1 MEQCKIHMS
10 YHRKEVSMKSKKL
23 NISNKKIII
32 LLISLLVIIVIFLLI
47 IVFNNKEDKEK
58 IKIVNYKEAEKL
70 YQESNNKC
78 TDIQDENDS
87 LLLYL
92 IFSKLDKESKLSDS
106 ISYDEYENTAKT
118 ILKTDDI
125 PQTINNYL
133 YDGYSYTLNNDEIT
147 REKSECEE
155 KYVSKIYGYS
165 NNNNTLSLY
174 ISSGYVKDGKVYN
187 LNGDEIGDYDK
198 DTINKIL
205 DSGTIKIYDY
215 KNENGK
221 YILDSINSD

>member
-1 MEQCKIHMS
+1 
-10 YHRKEVSMKSKKL
+10 MKNKKL
-23 NISNKKIII
+23 NISNKKKII
-32 LLISLLVIIVIFLLI
+32 LLISLLVIIVISLLI

-92 IFSKLDKESKLSDS
+92 IFSKLDKESKLTDS
-106 ISYDEYENTAKT
+106 IPYDEYKNIAKT

-125 PQTINNYL
+125 PSKINNYL
-133 YDGYSYTLNNDEIT
+133 YDGYSYTLNNNEIT
-147 REKSECEE
+147 RTKTECEE

-187 LNGDEIGDYDK
+187 LSGDEIGDYDK

-205 DSGTIKIYDY
+205 DDGTIKIYNY
-215 KNENGK
+215 QNKNGN
-221 YILDSINSD
+221 YILDNISSD

>member
-1 MEQCKIHMS
+1 
-10 YHRKEVSMKSKKL
+10 MKNKKL
-23 NISNKKIII
+23 NNKKKLILFVGILII
-32 LLISLLVIIVIFLLI
+32 IIVIVLI
-47 IVFNNKEDKEK
+47 IVFNNQDKEEK

-70 YQESNNKC
+70 YQESNSKC

-106 ISYDEYENTAKT
+106 ISYDEYENVAKT

-125 PQTINNYL
+125 PKNINNYL
-133 YDGYSYTLNNDEIT
+133 YDGYSYTLEENKIT
-147 REKSECEE
+147 REKTECEE
-155 KYVSKIYGYS
+155 RYVSKIYGYS
-165 NNNNTLSLY
+165 NDNNTLSLY

-187 LNGDEIGDYDK
+187 LEGIEIGDYDK
-198 DTINKIL
+198 NKINKIL
-205 DSGTIKIYDY
+205 DSGTIKIYNY

-221 YILDSINSD
+221 YVLDSINSD

>member
-1 MEQCKIHMS
+1 
-10 YHRKEVSMKSKKL
+10 MKNKKL
-23 NISNKKIII
+23 NNKKKLIIFIGILIII
-32 LLISLLVIIVIFLLI
+32 IIVVLI
-47 IVFNNKEDKEK
+47 IVLNNQDKEEK

-106 ISYDEYENTAKT
+106 IPYDEYENIAKT

-125 PQTINNYL
+125 PSKINNYL
-133 YDGYSYTLNNDEIT
+133 YDGYSYTLEENKIT
-147 REKSECEE
+147 RTKTECEE

-165 NNNNTLSLY
+165 NDNNTLSLY
-174 ISSGYVKDGKVYN
+174 ISSGYIKNGKVYN
-187 LNGDEIGDYDK
+187 LKGIEIGDYDK
-198 DTINKIL
+198 NKINKIL
-205 DSGTIKIYDY
+205 DSGTIKIYNY
-215 KNENGK
+215 KNENGS
-221 YILDSINSD
+221 YILNSISSD

>member
-1 MEQCKIHMS
+1 
-10 YHRKEVSMKSKKL
+10 MKNKKL
-23 NISNKKIII
+23 NISNKKKII
-32 LLISLLVIIVIFLLI
+32 LLISILVIIVIFLLI
-47 IVFNNKEDKEK
+47 VIVFNNKEDKEK
-58 IKIVNYKEAEKL
+58 IEIVNYKEAEKL

-106 ISYDEYENTAKT
+106 IPYDEYKNIAKT
-118 ILKTDDI
+118 ILKTEDI
-125 PQTINNYL
+125 PKNINNYL
-133 YDGYSYTLNNDEIT
+133 YDGYSYTLEENKIT
-147 REKSECEE
+147 RTKTECTE

-198 DTINKIL
+198 DTINKTL
-205 DSGTIKIYDY
+205 DSGTIKIYNY
-215 KNENGK
+215 KNENGS
-221 YILDSINSD
+221 YILDNISSD

>member
-1 MEQCKIHMS
+1 M
-10 YHRKEVSMKSKKL
+10 HREYKRR
-23 NISNKKIII
+23 KIII
-32 LLISLLVIIVIFLLI
+32 LLISLLVIIVISLLI

-92 IFSKLDKESKLSDS
+92 IFSKLDKESKLTDS
-106 ISYDEYENTAKT
+106 IPYDEYENIAKT

-125 PQTINNYL
+125 PSKINNYL
-133 YDGYSYTLNNDEIT
+133 YDGYSYTLNNNEIT
-147 REKSECEE
+147 RTKTECEE

-165 NNNNTLSLY
+165 NDNNTLSLY
-174 ISSGYVKDGKVYN
+174 ISSGYIKNGKVYN
-187 LNGDEIGDYDK
+187 LEDIEIGGYDK
-198 DTINKIL
+198 VTINKTL
-205 DSGTIKIYDY
+205 DSGTIKIYNY
-215 KNENGK
+215 KNEDGK
-221 YILDSINSD
+221 YILDSINYD

>member
-1 MEQCKIHMS
+1 
-10 YHRKEVSMKSKKL
+10 MKNKKL
-23 NISNKKIII
+23 NNKKKLIIFIGILIII
-32 LLISLLVIIVIFLLI
+32 IIVVLI
-47 IVFNNKEDKEK
+47 IVLNNQNKEEK

-106 ISYDEYENTAKT
+106 IPYDEYENIAKT

-125 PQTINNYL
+125 PSKINNYL
-133 YDGYSYTLNNDEIT
+133 YDGYSYTLEENKIT
-147 REKSECEE
+147 RTKTECEE

-165 NNNNTLSLY
+165 NDNNTLSLY

-187 LNGDEIGDYDK
+187 LEGIEIGDYDK
-198 DTINKIL
+198 NKINKIL
-205 DSGTIKIYDY
+205 DSGTIKIYNY

-221 YILDSINSD
+221 YILDNINSD

>member
-1 MEQCKIHMS
+1 
-10 YHRKEVSMKSKKL
+10 MKNKKL
-23 NISNKKIII
+23 NNKKKLILFVGILII
-32 LLISLLVIIVIFLLI
+32 IIVIVLI
-47 IVFNNKEDKEK
+47 IVFNNQDKEEK

-106 ISYDEYENTAKT
+106 IPYDEYENAAKT

-125 PQTINNYL
+125 PAVINNYL
-133 YDGYSYTLNNDEIT
+133 YDGYSYTLEENKIT
-147 REKSECEE
+147 REKSECTE

-165 NNNNTLSLY
+165 NNNDTLSLY

-187 LNGDEIGDYDK
+187 LEDIEIGNYDK

-205 DSGTIKIYDY
+205 DSGTIKIYNY
-215 KNENGK
+215 QNKNGS

>member
-1 MEQCKIHMS
+1 
-10 YHRKEVSMKSKKL
+10 MKNKKL
-23 NISNKKIII
+23 NNKKKLIIFIGILIII
-32 LLISLLVIIVIFLLI
+32 IIVVLI
-47 IVFNNKEDKEK
+47 IVLNNQNKEEK

-106 ISYDEYENTAKT
+106 IPYDDYENIAKT

-125 PQTINNYL
+125 PSKINNYL
-133 YDGYSYTLNNDEIT
+133 YDGYSYTLEENKIT
-147 REKSECEE
+147 REKTECEE

-165 NNNNTLSLY
+165 NDNNTLSLY
-174 ISSGYVKDGKVYN
+174 ISSGYIKNGKVYN
-187 LNGDEIGDYDK
+187 LKGIEIGDYDK
-198 DTINKIL
+198 NKINKIL
-205 DSGTIKIYDY
+205 DSGTIKIYNY

>member
-1 MEQCKIHMS
+1 
-10 YHRKEVSMKSKKL
+10 MKNKKL
-23 NISNKKIII
+23 NISNKKRII
-32 LLISLLVIIVIFLLI
+32 LLISLLVIIVVSLLI
-47 IVFNNKEDKEK
+47 VIVLNNKEDKEK
-58 IKIVNYKEAEKL
+58 IKIVDSKEAEKL
-70 YQESNNKC
+70 YQTSDNKC
-78 TDIQDENDS
+78 TDITDENNS
-87 LLLYL
+87 LILYL
-92 IFSKLDKESKLSDS
+92 IFSELDKDNKLSDN
-106 ISYDEYENTAKT
+106 ISYDEYENAAKT

-147 REKSECEE
+147 REKTECEE

-205 DSGTIKIYDY
+205 DSGTIKIYNY

>member
-1 MEQCKIHMS
+1 
-10 YHRKEVSMKSKKL
+10 MKSKKRIIL
-23 NISNKKIII
+23 FVGILIII
-32 LLISLLVIIVIFLLI
+32 IIVIVLI
-47 IVFNNKEDKEK
+47 IVFNNQDKEEK
-58 IKIVNYKEAEKL
+58 IEIVNYKDAEKL
-70 YQESNNKC
+70 YQTSDNKC
-78 TDIQDENDS
+78 TDITDENDS

-92 IFSKLDKESKLSDS
+92 IFSNMDKDNKLSDN

-133 YDGYSYTLNNDEIT
+133 YDGYSYTLEDNKIT

-165 NNNNTLSLY
+165 NDNNTLSLY

-187 LNGDEIGDYDK
+187 LSGDEIGDYDK

-205 DSGTIKIYDY
+205 DSGTIKIYNY

-221 YILDSINSD
+221 YILDSINSDWFQSFYVKQFLKSI

>member
-1 MEQCKIHMS
+1 
-10 YHRKEVSMKSKKL
+10 MKSKKRIIL
-23 NISNKKIII
+23 FVGILIII
-32 LLISLLVIIVIFLLI
+32 IIVIVLI
-47 IVFNNKEDKEK
+47 IVFNNQDKEEK
-58 IKIVNYKEAEKL
+58 IEIVNYKDAEKL
-70 YQESNNKC
+70 YQTSDNKC
-78 TDIQDENDS
+78 TDITDENDS

-92 IFSKLDKESKLSDS
+92 IFSNMDKDNKLSDN

-133 YDGYSYTLNNDEIT
+133 YDGYSYTLEENKIT
-147 REKSECEE
+147 RTKTECEE

-165 NNNNTLSLY
+165 NNNDTLSLY

-187 LNGDEIGDYDK
+187 LEGIEIGDYDK
-198 DTINKIL
+198 NKINKIL
-205 DSGTIKIYDY
+205 DSGTIKIYNY

-221 YILDSINSD
+221 YILQNII

>member
-1 MEQCKIHMS
+1 
-10 YHRKEVSMKSKKL
+10 MKNKKL
-23 NISNKKIII
+23 NISNKKRII
-32 LLISLLVIIVIFLLI
+32 LLISLFVIIVISLLI
-47 IVFNNKEDKEK
+47 IVFNNNQNKEEK

-92 IFSKLDKESKLSDS
+92 IFSKLDKDNKLSNS
-106 ISYDEYENTAKT
+106 ISYEEYENTAKT

-125 PQTINNYL
+125 PQAINNYL
-133 YDGYSYTLNNDEIT
+133 YDGYSYTLNNNEIT
-147 REKSECEE
+147 REKTECTE

-165 NNNNTLSLY
+165 NNNDTLSLY

-187 LNGDEIGDYDK
+187 LEGIEIGDYDK
-198 DTINKIL
+198 NKINKIL
-205 DSGTIKIYDY
+205 DSGTIKIYNY

-221 YILDSINSD
+221 YILQNII

>member
-1 MEQCKIHMS
+1 
-10 YHRKEVSMKSKKL
+10 MKSKKRIIL
-23 NISNKKIII
+23 FVGILIII
-32 LLISLLVIIVIFLLI
+32 IIVIVLI
-47 IVFNNKEDKEK
+47 IVFNNQDKEEK
-58 IKIVNYKEAEKL
+58 IEIVNYKDAEKL
-70 YQESNNKC
+70 YQTSDNKC
-78 TDIQDENDS
+78 TDITDENDS

-92 IFSKLDKESKLSDS
+92 IFSNMDKDNKLSDN

-133 YDGYSYTLNNDEIT
+133 YDGYSYTLNNDEII

-165 NNNNTLSLY
+165 NNNDTLSLY

-187 LNGDEIGDYDK
+187 LSGDEIGDYDK

-205 DSGTIKIYDY
+205 DSGTIKIYNY

-221 YILDSINSD
+221 YILDNINSD

>member
-1 MEQCKIHMS
+1 
-10 YHRKEVSMKSKKL
+10 MKNKKL
-23 NISNKKIII
+23 NNKKKLIIFIGILIII
-32 LLISLLVIIVIFLLI
+32 IIVVLI
-47 IVFNNKEDKEK
+47 IVLNNQNKEEK

-106 ISYDEYENTAKT
+106 IPYDEYENIAKT

-125 PQTINNYL
+125 PSKINNYL
-133 YDGYSYTLNNDEIT
+133 YDGYSYTLEENKIT
-147 REKSECEE
+147 RTKTECEE

-165 NNNNTLSLY
+165 NDNNTLSLY
-174 ISSGYVKDGKVYN
+174 ISSGYIKNGKVYN
-187 LNGDEIGDYDK
+187 LSGVEIGDYDK
-198 DTINKIL
+198 DKINKIL
-205 DSGTIKIYDY
+205 DSGTIKIYNY
-215 KNENGK
+215 KNENGN

>member
-1 MEQCKIHMS
+1 
-10 YHRKEVSMKSKKL
+10 MKSKKRIIL
-23 NISNKKIII
+23 FVGILIII
-32 LLISLLVIIVIFLLI
+32 IIVIVLI
-47 IVFNNKEDKEK
+47 IVFNNQDKEEK
-58 IKIVNYKEAEKL
+58 IEIVNYKDAEKL
-70 YQESNNKC
+70 YQTSDNKC
-78 TDIQDENDS
+78 TDITDENDS

-92 IFSKLDKESKLSDS
+92 IFSKLDKDNKLSDN
-106 ISYDEYENTAKT
+106 ISYEEYENTAKT

-133 YDGYSYTLNNDEIT
+133 YDGYSYTLNNDEII

-165 NNNNTLSLY
+165 NNNDTLSLY

-187 LNGDEIGDYDK
+187 LSGDEIGDYDK

-205 DSGTIKIYDY
+205 DDGTIKIYNY
-215 KNENGK
+215 QNKNGN
-221 YILDSINSD
+221 YILDNISSD

>member
-1 MEQCKIHMS
+1 
-10 YHRKEVSMKSKKL
+10 MKSKKKL
-23 NISNKKIII
+23 ILLVGILIILIII
-32 LLISLLVIIVIFLLI
+32 GVLI

-78 TDIQDENDS
+78 TDMQDENDS

-92 IFSKLDKESKLSDS
+92 IFSKLDKESKLTDN
-106 ISYDEYENTAKT
+106 ISYDEYENIAKT

-125 PQTINNYL
+125 PSKINNYL
-133 YDGYSYTLNNDEIT
+133 YDGYSYTLEENKIT
-147 REKSECEE
+147 RTKTECEE

-165 NNNNTLSLY
+165 NDNNTLSLY
-174 ISSGYVKDGKVYN
+174 ISSGYVKEGKVYN
-187 LNGDEIGDYDK
+187 LNGVEIGDYDK

-205 DSGTIKIYDY
+205 DSGTIKIYNY

-221 YILDSINSD
+221 YILDNISSD

>member
-1 MEQCKIHMS
+1 
-10 YHRKEVSMKSKKL
+10 MKSKKL
-23 NISNKKIII
+23 NISNKKRII
-32 LLISLLVIIVIFLLI
+32 LLVSLLVIIVIFLLI
-47 IVFNNKEDKEK
+47 VIVFNNKEDKEK
-58 IKIVNYKEAEKL
+58 IEIVNYKEAEKL
-70 YQESNNKC
+70 YQESNSKC
-78 TDIQDENDS
+78 TDITNENDS

-92 IFSKLDKESKLSDS
+92 IFSELDKDNKLSDN
-106 ISYDEYENTAKT
+106 ISYDEYENAAKT

-147 REKSECEE
+147 REKTECEE

-165 NNNNTLSLY
+165 NNNNILSLY

-198 DTINKIL
+198 DTINKTL
-205 DSGTIKIYDY
+205 DSGTIKIYNY
-215 KNENGK
+215 KNENGS
-221 YILDSINSD
+221 YILDNISSD

>member
-1 MEQCKIHMS
+1 
-10 YHRKEVSMKSKKL
+10 MK
-23 NISNKKIII
+23 NKKRII
-32 LLISLLVIIVIFLLI
+32 LFAGISIVLIAILILI
-47 IVFNNKEDKEK
+47 IVLNNKEEK

-78 TDIQDENDS
+78 TAIQDENDS

-92 IFSKLDKESKLSDS
+92 IFSELDKDNKLSDN

-125 PQTINNYL
+125 PSKINNYL
-133 YDGYSYTLNNDEIT
+133 YDGYSYTLEDNKIT

-165 NNNNTLSLY
+165 NNNDTLSLY

-187 LNGDEIGDYDK
+187 LEDIEIGNYDK

-205 DSGTIKIYDY
+205 DSGTIKIYNY
-215 KNENGK
+215 QNKNGS
-221 YILDSINSD
+221 YILDSINSE

>member
-1 MEQCKIHMS
+1 
-10 YHRKEVSMKSKKL
+10 MKNKKL
-23 NISNKKIII
+23 NNKKKLIIFIGILIII
-32 LLISLLVIIVIFLLI
+32 IIVVLI
-47 IVFNNKEDKEK
+47 IVLNNQNKEEK

-106 ISYDEYENTAKT
+106 IPYDEYENIAKT

-125 PQTINNYL
+125 PSKINNYL
-133 YDGYSYTLNNDEIT
+133 YDGYSYTLEENKIT
-147 REKSECEE
+147 RTKTECEE

-165 NNNNTLSLY
+165 NDNNTLSLY

-187 LNGDEIGDYDK
+187 LEGIEIGGYDK
-198 DTINKIL
+198 NKINKIL
-205 DSGTIKIYDY
+205 DSGTIKIYNY

-221 YILDSINSD
+221 YILQNII

>member
-1 MEQCKIHMS
+1 
-10 YHRKEVSMKSKKL
+10 MKSKKRIIL
-23 NISNKKIII
+23 FVGILIII
-32 LLISLLVIIVIFLLI
+32 IIVIVLI
-47 IVFNNKEDKEK
+47 IVFNNQDKEEK
-58 IKIVNYKEAEKL
+58 IEIVNYKDAEKL
-70 YQESNNKC
+70 YQTSDNKC
-78 TDIQDENDS
+78 TDITDENDS

-92 IFSKLDKESKLSDS
+92 IFSNMDKDNKLSDN

-133 YDGYSYTLNNDEIT
+133 YDGYSYTLEENKIT
-147 REKSECEE
+147 RTKTECEE

-165 NNNNTLSLY
+165 NDNNTLSLY

-187 LNGDEIGDYDK
+187 LEGIEIGDYDK
-198 DTINKIL
+198 NKINKIL
-205 DSGTIKIYDY
+205 DSGTIKIYNY

-221 YILDSINSD
+221 YILQNII

>member
-1 MEQCKIHMS
+1 
-10 YHRKEVSMKSKKL
+10 MKNKKL
-23 NISNKKIII
+23 NISNKKRII
-32 LLISLLVIIVIFLLI
+32 LLISLLVIIVISLLI
-47 IVFNNKEDKEK
+47 VIVFNNKEDKEK

-106 ISYDEYENTAKT
+106 IPYDEYENIAKT

-125 PQTINNYL
+125 PSKINNYL
-133 YDGYSYTLNNDEIT
+133 YDGYSYTLEENKIT
-147 REKSECEE
+147 REKTECTE

-165 NNNNTLSLY
+165 NDNDTLSLY
-174 ISSGYVKDGKVYN
+174 ISSGYVKEGKVYN
-187 LNGDEIGDYDK
+187 LNDIEIGDYDK
-198 DTINKIL
+198 DTINKTL
-205 DSGTIKIYDY
+205 DSGTIKIYNY
-215 KNENGK
+215 KNENGN
-221 YILDSINSD
+221 YILDNISSD

>member
-1 MEQCKIHMS
+1 
-10 YHRKEVSMKSKKL
+10 MKNKKL
-23 NISNKKIII
+23 NISNKKRII
-32 LLISLLVIIVIFLLI
+32 LLISLLVIIVISLLI
-47 IVFNNKEDKEK
+47 VIFNNNQNKEEK
-58 IKIVNYKEAEKL
+58 IEIVNYKDAEKL
-70 YQESNNKC
+70 YQTSDNKC
-78 TDIQDENDS
+78 TDITDENDS

-92 IFSKLDKESKLSDS
+92 IFSNMDKDNKLSDN
-106 ISYDEYENTAKT
+106 ISYEEYENTAKT

-133 YDGYSYTLNNDEIT
+133 YDGYSYTLNNDEII

-165 NNNNTLSLY
+165 NNNDTLSLY

-187 LNGDEIGDYDK
+187 LSGDEIGDYDK
-198 DTINKIL
+198 NKINKIL
-205 DSGTIKIYDY
+205 DNGTIKIYDY

-221 YILDSINSD
+221 YILDSISSD

>member
-1 MEQCKIHMS
+1 M
-10 YHRKEVSMKSKKL
+10 KKL
-23 NISNKKIII
+23 NISNKKRII
-32 LLISLLVIIVIFLLI
+32 LLVSLLVIIVISLLI
-47 IVFNNKEDKEK
+47 VIVFNNKDKEEK

-106 ISYDEYENTAKT
+106 IPYDEYENIAKT

-125 PQTINNYL
+125 PSKINNYL
-133 YDGYSYTLNNDEIT
+133 YDGYSYTLEENKIT
-147 REKSECEE
+147 RTKTECEE

-174 ISSGYVKDGKVYN
+174 ISSGYVKEGKVYN

-198 DTINKIL
+198 DTINKTL
-205 DSGTIKIYDY
+205 DSGTIKIYNY
-215 KNENGK
+215 KNENGS

>member
-1 MEQCKIHMS
+1 
-10 YHRKEVSMKSKKL
+10 MKNKKL
-23 NISNKKIII
+23 NNKKKLILFVGILIII
-32 LLISLLVIIVIFLLI
+32 IIVIVLI
-47 IVFNNKEDKEK
+47 IVFNNQDKEEK

-92 IFSKLDKESKLSDS
+92 IFSKLDKDNKLSDN
-106 ISYDEYENTAKT
+106 ISYDEYENAAKT